1 MGTEQIVVLMHRPGE
16 RILDR
21 HETAVRV
28 VLLDRAK
35 EVLERDARN
44 DARVGAEHGNRS
56 SVAERSRFS
65 LDGDAGHAS
74 VTAPRLLLETRRVYL
89 ARTPDLYR
97 GGGVHRARRRSRS
110 RCETSIL
117 SSRRSASIVIASPSS
132 TRASGPPTT
141 ASGAT

>member
-1 MGTEQIVVLMHRPGE
+1 MRSDAPDVAQRGAWTRNETVPNAQRGLAHDVERMGTEQIVVLMHRPGE

-44 DARVGAEHGNRS
+44 DAGVGAEHGNRS
-56 SVAERSRFS
+56 GVAERSRFS

-89 ARTPDLYR
+89 ARTPDL
-97 GGGVHRARRRSRS
+97 
-110 RCETSIL
+110 
-117 SSRRSASIVIASPSS
+117 
-132 TRASGPPTT
+132 
-141 ASGAT
+141 